1 MVNSCH
7 FIGRLGRDPET
18 RYTADGKPVCNFSI
32 AISSKYKD
40 KETVEWV
47 NIVAWS
53 KLAEICGEYLTKGKQ
68 VYIEGRLQ
76 TREWEDRDG
85 NKKRTTEIVAGT
97 MQMLG
102 GKSEGQ
108 REETPMG
115 NEPATEDDVPF

>member
-1 MVNSCH
+1 MINKWH
-7 FIGRLGRDPET
+7 GIGRLGRDPET

-32 AISSKYKD
+32 AISSKFND
-40 KETVEWV
+40 KEHTEWV
-47 NIVAWS
+47 NIVAWG

-68 VYIEGRLQ
+68 VYVEGRLQ

-108 REETPMG
+108 TQREETPV
-115 NEPATEDDVPF
+115 DDADPPF